1 MGYRGRTFLLT
12 EQHNVARTSSE
23 EHALMPSAE
32 RRTML
37 RLIFQ
42 AAVLSTASMPGTLP
56 AAQRG

>member
-1 MGYRGRTFLLT
+1 
-12 EQHNVARTSSE
+12 
-23 EHALMPSAE
+23 MPSAE